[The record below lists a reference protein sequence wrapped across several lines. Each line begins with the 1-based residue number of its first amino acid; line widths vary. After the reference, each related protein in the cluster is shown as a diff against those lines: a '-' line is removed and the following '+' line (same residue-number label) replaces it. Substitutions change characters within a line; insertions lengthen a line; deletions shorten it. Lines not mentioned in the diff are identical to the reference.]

1 MPELF
6 RKIKAHIPRWLV
18 ILAPAALILALTVLT
33 ASLLRTPQPPA
44 PEPSQ
49 PSSTPSP
56 TPSPSPAPILLVTAE
71 QMAKLSYTDSV
82 LGRLSW
88 NISEESLLELNHIL
102 VSYEIITA
110 EEICQFLAQATV
122 ETGAGL
128 QLTELGDEDYFRSR
142 GYSTGTR
149 GAGYLHLTHKYGQMG
164 FATWMMKRH
173 IPALKDISFVNPASN
188 GAEDVAAAYYAA
200 LQTAANLGVN
210 VSRYSRIVYDPNS
223 SLSTGADYI
232 ASSFAWE
239 SAAYYW
245 HIAGVKQVLADP
257 NGGVDSV
264 SAVIGGGGW
273 QSRREAY
280 EAFRPILVG
289 MEEPLSAP

>member
-1 MPELF
+1 MPELL
-6 RKIKAHIPRWLV
+6 RKIKDIIPRRLLIPAV
-18 ILAPAALILALTVLT
+18 VALLLAVTVLTVL
-33 ASLLRTPQPPA
+33 LLRTPRHPPPDA
-44 PEPSQ
+44 PSEPSL
-49 PSSTPSP
+49 S
-56 TPSPSPAPILLVTAE
+56 PSPSPAPILLVTAE
-71 QMAKLSYTDSV
+71 QMAQLAYTDSA
-82 LGRLSW
+82 LGELSW
-88 NISEESLLELNHIL
+88 NLSEQSLLELNHIL
-102 VSYEIITA
+102 VSYDIITA
-110 EEICQFLAQATV
+110 EEICQFLAQATI

-149 GAGYLHLTHKYGQMG
+149 GAGYLHLTHEYGQMG

-173 IPALKDISFVNPASN
+173 VPALEDIAFVSPANN
-188 GAEDVAAAYYAA
+188 GAKEVAAAYYAA

-223 SLSTGADYI
+223 PLPTGADYI
-232 ASSFAWE
+232 ASNFAWE

-245 HIAGVKQVLADP
+245 HISGVKQVLAEPDS
-257 NGGVDSV
+257 GVDSV

-280 EAFRPILVG
+280 EAFRPVLVG
-289 MEEPLSAP
+289 TEPAPAS